1 MRIASVRLLSVD
13 LLDCGSSG
21 SGTELSI
28 DEDSCGEADFA
39 LECLGLE
46 FVVEGGCRHRHARGK
61 VKWGDHPELML
72 IISPR
77 AEEIHIHECHANAGE
92 TM

>member
-1 MRIASVRLLSVD
+1 
-13 LLDCGSSG
+13 
-21 SGTELSI
+21 
-28 DEDSCGEADFA
+28 
-39 LECLGLE
+39 
-46 FVVEGGCRHRHARGK
+46 VVEGGCRHRHARGK